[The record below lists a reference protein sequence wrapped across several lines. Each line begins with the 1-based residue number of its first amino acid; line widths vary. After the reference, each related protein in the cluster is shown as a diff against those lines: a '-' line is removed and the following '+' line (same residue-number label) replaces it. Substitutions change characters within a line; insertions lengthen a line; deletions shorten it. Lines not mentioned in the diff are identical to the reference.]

1 MDARLRLEDA
11 ANGVRRP
18 LEICPQESPLAM
30 PEQPV
35 SANRSRLFRENSW
48 RLGAVIAGALS
59 VVSFAGAQLWAV
71 LSDDGMS
78 VLEWACF
85 LLFVVNLFW
94 VSAAAGTAL
103 AGAIQLLLADGRR
116 APASRSTFKTTSRTA
131 IIVPMYNEDPSRV
144 MGAADAV
151 YQSLRDAGADH
162 AFDVFFLS
170 DTRDAAIAEREEDVF
185 LRLTALRQGA
195 PFFYR
200 RRRANTGRKAGNVG
214 DFVRRWGGAY
224 DYMVVFDADS
234 LMTAQSLTELVL
246 RMDQRPRTGLIQTL
260 PTIINARTVFA
271 RTQQFAMRAYGPIF
285 GAGLSWWSGGAG
297 NFWGHNAIVR
307 VSAFAASAGLPRL
320 PGAAPLG
327 GPILSHDFVE
337 AALMR
342 RAGWRIEIAPDIEG
356 SYEEAPPTLVDAA
369 VRDRRW
375 AQGNLQHISLLRA
388 RGFHWLSRAHMT
400 AGVMGYMSAVF
411 WFALIVTGVGIA
423 DQTQDMHGFVEP
435 GSAAAVAHAR
445 MTLLSTMTAAIVLSP
460 KWLAAI
466 LWAAGKLPGWG
477 RRWSF
482 LPSLGF
488 EAIVSTVIA
497 PIQMTSQTL
506 AVASTVFGKDFGWNA
521 QVRDRD
527 GFALRDLLRQFMPQM
542 VLGGTILTIV
552 VMQSPA
558 TAAWWA
564 PIAVG
569 LLLSPAICQALSE
582 RVRRGDYVWRATM
595 VPEDIRRPSVAIAA
609 DTSTRMLSGGPIDAP
624 AAAAPAPARGLVPAS
639 LWPSRSKAMSK

>member
-11 ANGVRRP
+11 AGGVRQP
-18 LEICPQESPLAM
+18 LEVCPPESPLAM

-35 SANRSRLFRENSW
+35 AADRNPLFRENSW
-48 RLGAVIAGALS
+48 RLGSVIAGALA
-59 VVSFAGAQLWAV
+59 VVAFAGWQLFSV
-71 LSDDGMS
+71 LWRDGMT
-78 VLEWACF
+78 VLEWASF
-85 LLFVVNLFW
+85 LLFVINLFW

-103 AGAIQLLLADGRR
+103 AGAVQLMLAPQR
-116 APASRSTFKTTSRTA
+116 SRFGYRPFSTTSRTA
-131 IIVPMYNEDPSRV
+131 IVVPMYNEDPARV

-151 YQSLRDAGADH
+151 YQSLLKTGADH
-162 AFDVFFLS
+162 AFDIFFLS
-170 DTRDAAIAEREEDVF
+170 DTRNADVAEREEEIF
-185 LRLTALRQGA
+185 LRLTALRPGA

-200 RRRANTGRKAGNVG
+200 RRHANTGRKAGNVG

-234 LMTAQSLTELVL
+234 LMTAQSLTELVR

-285 GAGLSWWSGGAG
+285 GSGLAWWSGGAG
-297 NFWGHNAIVR
+297 NFWGHNAIIR

-320 PGAAPLG
+320 PGKAPLG

-375 AQGNLQHISLLRA
+375 AQGNLQHLSLIKA

-411 WFALIVTGVGIA
+411 WFALILTGVGIA

-435 GSAAAVAHAR
+435 GSAEAVARAR
-445 MTLLSTMTAAIVLSP
+445 MGVLSLLTAAIVLSP
-460 KWLAAI
+460 KWLAAL

-477 RRWSF
+477 RRWTF
-482 LPSLGF
+482 LPSLAF
-488 EAIVSTVIA
+488 ETIVSSVIA
-497 PIQMTSQTL
+497 PIQMVSQTL
-506 AVASTVFGKDFGWNA
+506 AVASTVFGKDFGWNP

-527 GFALRDLLRQFMPQM
+527 GFSLNDLLRQFAPQM
-542 VLGGTILTIV
+542 ALGVFILV
-552 VMQSPA
+552 VVMMQSPA
-558 TAAWWA
+558 TAGWWA

-569 LLLSPAICQALSE
+569 LVLSPAVCQALSE
-582 RVRRGDYVWRATM
+582 RVRRGDSVWRATL
-595 VPEDIRRPSVAIAA
+595 VPEDLHRPAVALAA
-609 DTSTRMLSGGPIDAP
+609 DTSTRMLSGAPISAGGE
-624 AAAAPAPARGLVPAS
+624 AAPVAPRPLLPAS
-639 LWPSRSKAMSK
+639 LWPVRSKVMSE

>member
-1 MDARLRLEDA
+1 MDARLRFDDA
-11 ANGVRRP
+11 AAGAVRQP
-18 LEICPQESPLAM
+18 LEVCPPESPLAM
-30 PEQPV
+30 PEQSV
-35 SANRSRLFRENSW
+35 SAERSVLLRERDW
-48 RLGAVIAGALS
+48 RLGSIIAGALAVVAFACHQLFS
-59 VVSFAGAQLWAV
+59 VLNR
-71 LSDDGMS
+71 DGMS
-78 VLEWACF
+78 ILEWAS
-85 LLFVVNLFW
+85 LALFAVNFFW
-94 VSAAAGTAL
+94 VSAAAGTAI
-103 AGAIQLLLADGRR
+103 AGAVTLMR
-116 APASRSTFKTTSRTA
+116 APRRNLSGSAAFTTTSRTA

-170 DTRDAAIAEREEDVF
+170 DTRDAEIAGQEEDVF
-185 LRLTALRQGA
+185 LRLAALRPGA

-200 RRRANTGRKAGNVG
+200 RRHSNTGRKAGNVG

-234 LMTAQSLTELVL
+234 LMTSQSLTELVR
-246 RMDQRPRTGLIQTL
+246 RMDQRPRAGLIQTL

-285 GAGLSWWSGGAG
+285 GAGLNWWSGGAG

-307 VSAFAASAGLPRL
+307 VAAFAASAGLPRL
-320 PGAAPLG
+320 PGKAPLG

-375 AQGNLQHISLLRA
+375 AQGNLQHISLIKA

-411 WFALIVTGVGIA
+411 WFALILTGVAIA

-435 GSAAAVAHAR
+435 GSEAAIAAGR
-445 MTLLSTMTAAIVLSP
+445 MTLLSIMTATIVLSP
-460 KWLAAI
+460 KWLAAL
-466 LWAAGKLPGWG
+466 LWAAGKLPGWK
-477 RRWSF
+477 RNAAF
-482 LPSLGF
+482 LPSLAF

-521 QVRDRD
+521 QVRDRE
-527 GFALRDLLRQFMPQM
+527 GFSLNDLVRQFAPQM
-542 VLGGTILTIV
+542 VLGAFILV
-552 VMQSPA
+552 VVLVQSPS
-558 TAAWWA
+558 TAGWWA

-569 LLLSPAICQALSE
+569 LLLSPAICQALAE
-582 RVRRGDYVWRATM
+582 RVRPGDSVWKATL
-595 VPEDIRRPSVAIAA
+595 VPEDLRRPSVAISA
-609 DTSTRMLSGGPIDAP
+609 DTSTRMLSGASIDAGGG
-624 AAAAPAPARGLVPAS
+624 AAPMPDKPLLPAS
-639 LWPSRSKAMSK
+639 LWPSRSKALSK